1 MGARGRK
8 EENKEGQKG
17 KKKNKKQKENVSLN
31 RNCPLQKAIL
41 VRVVIFILAKKKKKN
56 VVRFPVKFEFQ
67 INNFL
72 L

>member
-17 KKKNKKQKENVSLN
+17 KKTKQKENVSLN

-41 VRVVIFILAKKKKKN
+41 VRVVIFILAKKKKCKI
-56 VVRFPVKFEFQ
+56 PS
-67 INNFL
+67 
-72 L
+72 

>member
-17 KKKNKKQKENVSLN
+17 KKKKENVSLN

-41 VRVVIFILAKKKKKN
+41 VRVVIFILAPPKKN

>member
-17 KKKNKKQKENVSLN
+17 KKKKENVSLN

-41 VRVVIFILAKKKKKN
+41 VKSCYIYFSPPQKML
-56 VVRFPVKFEFQ
+56 
-67 INNFL
+67 
-72 L
+72 

>member
-17 KKKNKKQKENVSLN
+17 KKKKENVSLN

-41 VRVVIFILAKKKKKN
+41 VRVVIFILAPPKKCCKI
-56 VVRFPVKFEFQ
+56 PS
-67 INNFL
+67 
-72 L
+72 